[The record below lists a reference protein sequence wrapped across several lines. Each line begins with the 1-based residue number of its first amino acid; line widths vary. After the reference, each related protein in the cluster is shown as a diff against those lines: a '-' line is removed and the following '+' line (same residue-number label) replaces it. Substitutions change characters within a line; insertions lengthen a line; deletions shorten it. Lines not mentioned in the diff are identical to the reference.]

1 MRRADFAEIP
11 LIDIAALRTGAR
23 DGVDAV
29 AARIVA
35 ACESAGFFY
44 VTGHG
49 VSDSTI
55 SGVFE
60 AARWFF
66 ASPQPM
72 RDALD
77 VKTSPNFRGYVPI
90 GTVGPMKPRRMLEAF
105 QMMLDL
111 SPDDPDV
118 RAGNIMAGP
127 NRWPDD
133 APLFRAAMED
143 YFVAMM
149 DLTRLLLAAFA
160 RGLGL
165 PGDFFLAHFI
175 KPLTQLRL
183 LHYPPQ
189 PPDSDAEGVE
199 AHTDT
204 GAFTILLQDDVG
216 GLEVKTRAG
225 RWIAARPIPG
235 SFVVNIADMLQRWT
249 NGRFISTPHR
259 VRNRTGRDRISVPF
273 FANPDYG
280 AVISPIAGDGPSGGT
295 SYAPLACGPYVE
307 AAYRAAWGR
316 TRRGSDD
323 PAGPQAPS
331 GIAVESRRYRPVC
344 AAAAAASTSARRGNG
359 ATAP

>member
-1 MRRADFAEIP
+1 MPRPDFAEIP
-11 LIDIAALRTGAR
+11 LIDIAGLRAAAR
-23 DGVDAV
+23 DGVDEV
-29 AARIVA
+29 ATRIA
-35 ACESAGFFY
+35 EACETAGFFY

-49 VSDSTI
+49 VPDSTI
-55 SGVFE
+55 AGVFE

-66 ASPQPM
+66 ASPQPL

-77 VKTSPNFRGYVPI
+77 VKTSPNFRGYVPMGI
-90 GTVGPMKPRRMLEAF
+90 VGPSKPRRMLEAF

-111 SPDDPDV
+111 PLDEPN
-118 RAGNIMAGP
+118 GNILTGP

-133 APLFRAAMED
+133 APAFRAAMEA
-143 YFVAMM
+143 YFAAMM
-149 DLTRLLLAAFA
+149 EVTRLLLAGFA

-165 PGDFFLAHFI
+165 RGDFFSAHFV

-204 GAFTILLQDDVG
+204 GAFTILLQDNVG

-225 RWIAARPIPG
+225 RWIAARPIAG
-235 SFVVNIADMLQRWT
+235 SFVVNIGDMMQRWT
-249 NGRFISTPHR
+249 NGRFVSTPHR

-280 AVISPIAGDGPSGGT
+280 AVITPIAGAGPDGGT

-307 AAYRAAWGR
+307 AAYRAAWPR
-316 TRRGSDD
+316 AER
-323 PAGPQAPS
+323 QQ
-331 GIAVESRRYRPVC
+331 
-344 AAAAAASTSARRGNG
+344 
-359 ATAP
+359 